1 MGFGLSISQS
11 LTHANL
17 NLYIL
22 IPALIGLI
30 LGAFIIS
37 SLMKI
42 LLEKY
47 YTITFSII
55 FGLFISIIPNVLN
68 ENCVIGFNIETMISF
83 GIAILGF
90 LLSYY
95 LGNKKIKKN

>member
-1 MGFGLSISQS
+1 
-11 LTHANL
+11 
-17 NLYIL
+17 
-22 IPALIGLI
+22 
-30 LGAFIIS
+30 
-37 SLMKI
+37 MKI

-95 LGNKKIKKN
+95 LENKKIKKN